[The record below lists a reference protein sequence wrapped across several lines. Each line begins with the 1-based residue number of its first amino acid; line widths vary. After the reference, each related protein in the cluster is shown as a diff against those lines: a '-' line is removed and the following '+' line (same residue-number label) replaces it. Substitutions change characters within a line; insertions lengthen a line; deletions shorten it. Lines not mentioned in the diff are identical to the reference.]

1 LKIKIGENIVSAVKH
16 INFKTNTMRTFKK
29 AQVIRL
35 STSEK
40 SLNSVFSLRSDKPY
54 LMSEQNSPFKARI
67 YDTKD
72 LYHTYFNLYII
83 SDDEI
88 KLFDW
93 VYNNKENIVEQ
104 ITSKTQL
111 IFVLEE
117 NKENQTFK
125 KIIATTDIS
134 LIEESRLMRECFPL
148 TIGQPSQQF
157 IENYIEEYNRGNII
171 TDVLVE
177 YEEWCNCNGSVKMR
191 KHLRTTKCDKCIEW
205 NELKINPKDNTITIK
220 KVKDSYKQEE
230 VDRLLDEQA
239 SKTTAEILE
248 KFKDYLSKD
257 EVRKLLFKF
266 TSHFD
271 LKRNIE
277 ITSEMQN
284 EWLDNQFKIQ

>member
-1 LKIKIGENIVSAVKH
+1 MS
-16 INFKTNTMRTFKK
+16 TFKK
-29 AQVIRL
+29 GKVVML
-35 STSEK
+35 PTNEK

-72 LYHTYFNLYII
+72 LYHTYFHLYII

-125 KIIATTDIS
+125 KIIATTDES
-134 LIEESRLMRECFPL
+134 LYFKDTNKNPKQYMGSYMSMSLGERLP
-148 TIGQPSQQF
+148 QPSQQF
-157 IENYIEEYNRGNII
+157 IQKFVEEYNKGNII

-177 YEEWCNCNGSVKMR
+177 YNCGDSHCSLFGCQ
-191 KHLRTTKCDKCIEW
+191 KHLGCK
-205 NELKINPKDNTITIK
+205 NESIQTVKINPKDNTITIK
-220 KVKDSYKQEE
+220 KVKDSWSREELTDILQVYRLDYEQYKRSCHYGPNQKEI
-230 VDRLLDEQA
+230 VDWSNKWIKENL
-239 SKTTAEILE
+239 
-248 KFKDYLSKD
+248 
-257 EVRKLLFKF
+257 
-266 TSHFD
+266 
-271 LKRNIE
+271 
-277 ITSEMQN
+277 
-284 EWLDNQFKIQ
+284 

>member
-1 LKIKIGENIVSAVKH
+1 MEQVVMLP
-16 INFKTNTMRTFKK
+16 TN
-29 AQVIRL
+29 
-35 STSEK
+35 EK

-125 KIIATTDIS
+125 KIIATTDT
-134 LIEESRLMRECFPL
+134 LLK
-148 TIGQPSQQF
+148 IGINGNRGNLLPDVSFDINLPQPSKQF
-157 IENYIEEYNRGNII
+157 IEKYIEEYNKGNII

-177 YEEWCNCNGSVKMR
+177 YEDIIYNPEKEREYQSNDRIN
-191 KHLRTTKCDKCIEW
+191 LEDCDKQFR
-205 NELKINPKDNTITIK
+205 LKINPKDNTITIK
-220 KVKDSYKQEE
+220 KVKDSYTREE
-230 VDRLLDEQA
+230 HISNIKKFSLELG
-239 SKTTAEILE
+239 SKIHCFLKEDGT
-248 KFKDYLSKD
+248 LSISIQDVNKW
-257 EVRKLLFKF
+257 
-266 TSHFD
+266 
-271 LKRNIE
+271 IE
-277 ITSEMQN
+277 EN
-284 EWLDNQFKIQ
+284 L